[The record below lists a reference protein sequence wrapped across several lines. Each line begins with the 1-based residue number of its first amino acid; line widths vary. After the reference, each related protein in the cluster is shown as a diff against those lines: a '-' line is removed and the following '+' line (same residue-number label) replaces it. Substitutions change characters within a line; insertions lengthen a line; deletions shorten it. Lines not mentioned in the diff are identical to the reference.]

1 MDKELHD
8 KFIEVAKEKISDK
21 TNFASVLADLL
32 SIKKEAIYRRLRG
45 EVFFTFSE
53 MVIVS
58 RKLDI
63 SLDYVAGM
71 ASPYRSL
78 LFYLHVENYARM
90 EEVDYR
96 MTAEYIAAIH
106 RAGSL
111 PYSEFGYATT
121 IIPLH
126 FSLLHE
132 PFYYLYILKWFYQTG
147 SYGTRLFSEI
157 SFNARQKKLNEQFL
171 KEVMSIKYTYYI
183 WDELFLTYMLNDINY
198 FYSIHLM
205 SNADML
211 LMKKEIEHFLT
222 RLEQLAIQGAY
233 RNGNKVDI
241 YVSNLNFET
250 TYYYLSSD
258 TENIS
263 MISTFSVG
271 AATSV
276 EKSACK
282 QMKTWIQAL
291 KRTSTLISCSAEKER
306 ISFFEKQRTTL
317 KKFFDSF
324 EHQNS

>member
-1 MDKELHD
+1 MDKELHE

-21 TNFASVLADLL
+21 TNFAAMLADLL

-53 MVIVS
+53 MVIVA
-58 RKLDI
+58 RRLDI
-63 SLDYVAGM
+63 SLDYIAGM
-71 ASPYRSL
+71 ASPYRSH
-78 LFYLHVENYARM
+78 LFYLHVENYARL
-90 EEVDYR
+90 EEVDYK
-96 MTAEYIAAIH
+96 MTEDYIAAIR

-121 IIPLH
+121 VIPLH
-126 FSLLHE
+126 FSLFHE
-132 PFYYLYILKWFYQTG
+132 PFYFLYILKWFYQTG
-147 SYGTRLFSEI
+147 KYNARVFSDI
-157 SFNARQKKLNEQFL
+157 SFNERQKKMNAQFL
-171 KEVMSIKYTYYI
+171 QEVMSIKYTYYI

-205 SNADML
+205 SDADML
-211 LMKKEIEHFLT
+211 LMKKEIEYFLT
-222 RLEQLAIQGAY
+222 RLEKLAIQGAY
-233 RNGNKVDI
+233 SNGNKVDI

-258 TENIS
+258 IENIS
-263 MISTFSVG
+263 MISSFSVG

-276 EKSACK
+276 EKAACE

-306 ISFFEKQRTTL
+306 ISFFEKQRTSL
-317 KKFFDSF
+317 KKFFDRF
-324 EHQNS
+324 EL